1 MMDHTR
7 GAKFPARGARANKYC
22 PGKNNPPAIM
32 ISAHPFFRGK
42 NASEPAGM
50 SLQEYTYLFSC

>member
-1 MMDHTR
+1 MDHTR
-7 GAKFPARGARANKYC
+7 GQSFLRAVRANKYC

-32 ISAHPFFRGK
+32 ISAHPFFKGK
-42 NASEPAGM
+42 NASEPVGM